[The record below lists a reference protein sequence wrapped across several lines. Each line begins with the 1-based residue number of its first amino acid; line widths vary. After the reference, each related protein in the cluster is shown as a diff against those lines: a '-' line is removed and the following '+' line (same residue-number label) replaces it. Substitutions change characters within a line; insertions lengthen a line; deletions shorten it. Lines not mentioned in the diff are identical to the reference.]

1 MNFSFK
7 PLMLGAIVLLTTF
20 TACEEDEHQHDD
32 TLPNTENL
40 TLIASGYT
48 DAGSMQVKLWAEGA
62 LEAKYTNF
70 FVEVRDSATS
80 ELIDDAHVELMPMMD
95 MGSMQHAAPYE
106 NPASA
111 DAVEGLFPC
120 AVVFQMPGEMGW
132 ELTIHV
138 HNHHSEGEGEV
149 SFPLS
154 VAAPTVARTSMVT
167 GNNGTDKYII
177 SYVQPSAPQVGMNTM
192 EVTVHKK
199 ESMMSFPADTT
210 LSIVMEPLMPSMG
223 HGSPNNVNPT
233 HTANGHYV
241 GQVNFT
247 MTGEWVVDFT
257 LLNGTDTVVSLV
269 SFDVTL

>member
-7 PLMLGAIVLLTTF
+7 PLMMGLLVLLTTF
-20 TACEEDEHQHDD
+20 TACEEDEHPHDD

-48 DAGSMQVKLWAEGA
+48 NEGSMQVKLWAEGA

-95 MGSMQHAAPYE
+95 MGMMQHAAPYE

-120 AVVFQMPGEMGW
+120 AVVFQMPEEMGW

-138 HNHHSEGEGEV
+138 HNHHSGGEGDV
-149 SFPLS
+149 TFPLS
-154 VAAPTVARTSMVT
+154 VATPNVARTSVVT
-167 GNNGTDKYII
+167 ANNGTDMYVI

-192 EVTVHKK
+192 EMTVHKR
-199 ESMMSFPADTT
+199 ESMMSFPGVTD
-210 LSIVMEPLMPSMG
+210 LSVVMEPSMPSMG

-247 MTGEWVVDFT
+247 MTGEWLIDLT
-257 LLNGTDTVVSLV
+257 LLNGADTVVSLV